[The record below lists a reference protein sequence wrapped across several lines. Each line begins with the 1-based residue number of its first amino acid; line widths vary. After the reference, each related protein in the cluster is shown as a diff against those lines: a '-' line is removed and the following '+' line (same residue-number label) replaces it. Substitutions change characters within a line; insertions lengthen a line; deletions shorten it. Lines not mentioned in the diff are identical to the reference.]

1 MKKIWKNNLY
11 KEIFLIILSF
21 ILGALFVFVL
31 YNRTNNYHIIKNDT
45 HVYEKTSLKPA
56 IDKIYDAVVFIEGYI
71 GGDLSNRGTGF
82 VYKTDDSNGYIVT
95 NEHVIEDCTEIKVMF
110 SNDQEVSAEV
120 LGKDSYLDL
129 AILKVPKKYVLQVA
143 SLSTS
148 EKTNLG
154 DTVFTV
160 GSPIGKNYRGSVT
173 SGILSGKDR
182 LVSTSVSDSNQDDWV
197 MKVLQVDASINPGNS
212 GGPLLNVNG
221 EVIGI
226 CSLKLVDDDVE
237 GMGFA
242 IPIEYAKGYMD
253 DLEKGKTLKRPV
265 LGISMSNI
273 DDTSKLMRNNI
284 DVNNKLKEGVVVL
297 KTKENI
303 PLKKGDIIIKINNN
317 DTKDIAYLKYELYK
331 HNPGDTIKVTYYR
344 NNHKKISKIKLKGE
358 K

>member
-1 MKKIWKNNLY
+1 MNKN
-11 KEIFLIILSF
+11 IIQTIISF
-21 ILGALFVFVL
+21 ILGAIVMFLIVTTT
-31 YNRTNNYHIIKNDT
+31 YNPNRTQLI
-45 HVYEKTSLKPA
+45 EKTSINKS
-56 IDKIYDAVVFIEGYI
+56 INKIYDATVLVETYKL
-71 GGDLSNRGTGF
+71 DTLKNTGTGF
-82 VYKTDDSNGYIVT
+82 FYKKDNKYAYIIT
-95 NEHVIEDCTEIKVMF
+95 NEHVINGDQIEIVTSKDERV
-110 SNDQEVSAEV
+110 ETEV
-120 LGKDSYLDL
+120 LGKDQYLDL
-129 AILKVPKKYVLQVA
+129 AVLRVDKKYAKQIA
-143 SLSTS
+143 IIGNS
-148 EKTNLG
+148 EDTKLG

-160 GSPIGKNYRGSVT
+160 GSPLGYKYNGSIAT
-173 SGILSGKDR
+173 GILSGKNRQVEVETTDE
-182 LVSTSVSDSNQDDWV
+182 DDWI
-197 MKVLQVDASINPGNS
+197 MKAIQIDASINPGNS
-212 GGPLLNVNG
+212 GGPLLNING

-226 CSLKLVDDDVE
+226 VSLKLVDDDVE

-303 PLKKGDIIIKINNN
+303 PLKKGDIITKINNN